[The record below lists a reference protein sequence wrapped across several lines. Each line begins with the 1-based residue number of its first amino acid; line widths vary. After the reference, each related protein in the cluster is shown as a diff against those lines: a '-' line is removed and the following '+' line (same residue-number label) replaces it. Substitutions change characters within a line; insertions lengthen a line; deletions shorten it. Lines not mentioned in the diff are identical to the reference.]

1 MEETLEYKELQ
12 SDQGLLNYFFDS
24 YSICGP
30 FLKVMNI
37 NLDSW
42 RPHQDPEGWKQDPYG
57 LDSYLSVDNLGG
69 EDEEALG
76 QITGTPIKGG
86 A

>member
-12 SDQGLLNYFFDS
+12 SYQGLLNYVFDS

-30 FLKVMNI
+30 FLKGMNI

-42 RPHQDPEGWKQDPYG
+42 LPHRDPEGWKQDPYG